1 MHRAW
6 DGFFLQVKSKQP
18 IGRADNND
26 SEIQESYEL
35 SKGNISRLSKK
46 SVRKPKKVYAE
57 IENIPSNIFD
67 IERVRDWDKRI

>member
-1 MHRAW
+1 MHRARE
-6 DGFFLQVKSKQP
+6 GIFLQVKSKQP
-18 IGRADNND
+18 IGREENND